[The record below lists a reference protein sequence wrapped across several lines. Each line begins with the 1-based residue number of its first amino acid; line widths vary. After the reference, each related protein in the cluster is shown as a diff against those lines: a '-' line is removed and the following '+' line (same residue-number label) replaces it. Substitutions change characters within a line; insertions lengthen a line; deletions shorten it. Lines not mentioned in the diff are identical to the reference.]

1 MNPPTRDAHST
12 RRLALGA
19 LGVVFGDIGTSPLY
33 AFQQC
38 LIDSSSGR
46 TPSPDTVYGLLSLIL
61 WALIL
66 IVSFK
71 YVMFIMRADH
81 HGEGGILALLALL
94 LSKAKEK
101 FGKRAIYFLTTLGV
115 LGAAFLYGD
124 GIITPA
130 ISVLSAMEG
139 LELVDPALAP
149 WVPLLTIL
157 ILVGLFSFQRF
168 GTAVVGRIFGPI
180 MLLWFLTLAGLGI
193 SQIVQHPQVL
203 YVFDPGHAIA
213 FFRDNGGRAFIV
225 LGSVFLAVT
234 GAEALYADLG
244 HFGRKPIRL
253 AWYGLVL
260 PALVLNYLGQG
271 AFVLVAGRFVDNP
284 FYALAPGWMLYP
296 LVGLA
301 TMATVIA
308 SQALISGAFSVTLQS
323 MQLRLFPR
331 MAVKHTS
338 HSERGQVYLPFVNY
352 ALMLGCIGLVLG
364 FRNASNLAAAYGIA
378 VTITMVITTI
388 LFGFTARLVWRWP
401 LLWVLPL
408 CAIFLA
414 VEGVFFGANIFK
426 IPNGGW
432 FAVLAGLAVFIVMTT
447 WKQGRTWIME
457 QLQSEAVPLDDFLDS
472 LSEDCER
479 HQHRVEGCAVF
490 LTANRGAAPIALRRN
505 LQHNKVLHETVIILT
520 LETKTVPYVDLDESI
535 TIEKLPHGFYRVVS
549 RVGYMQPA
557 RVPRI
562 INSLKD
568 QIPFDPEE
576 VTYFIS
582 GEHLVL
588 GKRGRMSMWRRRLFA
603 ALSRNAVP
611 ASDYFDLPP
620 ERVIAIG
627 IQVVC

>member
-1 MNPPTRDAHST
+1 MNTPTRAAHST

-38 LIDSSSGR
+38 LVDSSSGQV
-46 TPSPDTVYGLLSLIL
+46 PNHATVYGLLSLIL

-94 LSKAKEK
+94 LAKAKESL
-101 FGKRAIYFLTTLGV
+101 GKRAVYFLTILGV

-139 LELVDPALAP
+139 LELIDPALSP
-149 WVPLLTIL
+149 WVPVLTIGIL
-157 ILVGLFSFQRF
+157 IGLFSFQKF

-180 MLLWFLTLAGLGI
+180 MLVWFLTLAVLGI
-193 SQIVQHPQVL
+193 SQIVHHPQVL
-203 YVFDPGHAIA
+203 AVFDPGHAIGY
-213 FFRDNGGRAFIV
+213 FRDNGARAFIV

-244 HFGRKPIRL
+244 HFGRKPIQI

-260 PALVLNYLGQG
+260 PALMLNYLGQG
-271 AFVLVAGRFVDNP
+271 AFVLEAGRFVHNP
-284 FYALAPGWMLYP
+284 FYSLAPGWMLYP

-331 MAVKHTS
+331 MAVRHTS

-352 ALMLGCIGLVLG
+352 ALLIGCIGLVLG
-364 FRNASNLAAAYGIA
+364 FRTASNLAAAYGIA
-378 VTITMVITTI
+378 VTITMIITTI

-401 LLWVLPL
+401 LIWVILL
-408 CAIFLA
+408 CTIFLA
-414 VEGVFFGANIFK
+414 VEGCFFGANIFK

-432 FAVLAGLAVFIVMTT
+432 FAVLAGLAVFTIMTT
-447 WKQGRTWIME
+447 WKRGRSWIME
-457 QLQSEAVPLDDFLDS
+457 QLQSEAVPLEDFLGQ
-472 LSEDCER
+472 LSEDCAH

-490 LTANRGAAPIALRRN
+490 LTANRGTAPIGLRRN
-505 LQHNKVLHETVIILT
+505 LQHNKVIHETVIILT
-520 LETKTVPYVDLDESI
+520 LETKTVPYVDPTKALTVES
-535 TIEKLPHGFYRVVS
+535 LSHGFYRVVS
-549 RVGYMQPA
+549 SVGYMQAA

-562 INSLKD
+562 IESLKER
-568 QIPFDPEE
+568 IAFDPED

-588 GKRGRMSMWRRRLFA
+588 GKKGRMSIWRRRLFA

-620 ERVIAIG
+620 EKVIAIG